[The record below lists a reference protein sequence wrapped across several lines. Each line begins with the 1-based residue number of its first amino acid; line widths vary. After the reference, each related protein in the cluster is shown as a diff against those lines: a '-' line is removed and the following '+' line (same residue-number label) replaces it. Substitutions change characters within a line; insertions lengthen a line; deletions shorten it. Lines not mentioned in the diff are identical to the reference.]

1 MFVNPVCY
9 LIAQGDEFMKKL
21 MLSAIIC
28 CSVFSL
34 FAVDPVIE
42 VKMDEGTGTG
52 LKEASGKKIAGR
64 ILFPNNTKWGEG
76 KTEGTKALYFT
87 TPLKQR
93 RGGGTALI
101 ETFKQFDYSKPFT
114 LMFDFKVDKSVPRK
128 ATCELISNTSREK
141 GPGFRVLLHWNHL
154 GVFVGQENNKRVT
167 CLSNPNKVK
176 VPREVWHN
184 LALTFDN
191 GKVIVYFNGVEVA
204 RNEKMPPIPDQNILY
219 IGSFSRGTTYHY
231 NGAMA
236 DLKLFDRV
244 LTPEEVIGVVKGIS
258 EE

>member
-1 MFVNPVCY
+1 
-9 LIAQGDEFMKKL
+9 MKKL
-21 MLSAIIC
+21 VILLACICSALS
-28 CSVFSL
+28 VP
-34 FAVDPVIE
+34 AVDPVIE

-93 RGGGTALI
+93 RGGGTAIL
-101 ETFKQFDYSKPFT
+101 ELLKQFDFSKPFT

-128 ATCELISNTSREK
+128 ATCELVSNTTAEK

-184 LALTFDN
+184 LALSFDN
-191 GKVIVYFNGVEVA
+191 GKVIVYFNGIEVA
-204 RNEKMPPIPDQNILY
+204 RNEKMPLIPNKNILFV
-219 IGSFSRGTTYHY
+219 GSYARGTTYHF
-231 NGAMA
+231 NGAIA
-236 DLKLFDRV
+236 DLKLFDKV

>member
-1 MFVNPVCY
+1 
-9 LIAQGDEFMKKL
+9 MKKL

-42 VKMDEGTGTG
+42 VKMDEDTGTG

-93 RGGGTALI
+93 RGGGTAIL
-101 ETFKQFDYSKPFT
+101 ELLKQFDFSKPFT

-128 ATCELISNTSREK
+128 ATCELVSNTTAEK

-184 LALTFDN
+184 LALSFDN
-191 GKVIVYFNGVEVA
+191 GKVIVYFNGIEVA
-204 RNEKMPPIPDQNILY
+204 RNEKMPLIPNKNILFV
-219 IGSFSRGTTYHY
+219 GSYARGTTYHF
-231 NGAMA
+231 NGAIA
-236 DLKLFDRV
+236 DLKLFDKV

>member
-1 MFVNPVCY
+1 
-9 LIAQGDEFMKKL
+9 MKKT
-21 MLSAIIC
+21 
-28 CSVFSL
+28 L
-34 FAVDPVIE
+34 FTLALCGLATVITAVEPVIE
-42 VKMDEGTGTG
+42 FKLNEGSGTA
-52 LKEASGKKIAGR
+52 LKETSGKKVAGKV
-64 ILFPNNTKWGEG
+64 LFEKNTKWGEG
-76 KTEGTKALYFT
+76 KEEGSKALYFT
-87 TPLKQR
+87 TPLAQR
-93 RGGGTALI
+93 RGGGSAIL
-101 ETFKQFDYSKPFT
+101 ELLKQFDFSKPFT

-128 ATCELISNTSREK
+128 ATCELVSNTTAEK

-184 LALTFDN
+184 LALSFEN
-191 GKVIVYFNGVEVA
+191 GKVIVYFNGIEVA
-204 RNEKMPPIPDQNILY
+204 RNEKMPLIPNKNILFV
-219 IGSFSRGTTYHY
+219 GSYARGTAYHF
-231 NGAMA
+231 NGAIA

>member
-1 MFVNPVCY
+1 
-9 LIAQGDEFMKKL
+9 
-21 MLSAIIC
+21 
-28 CSVFSL
+28 
-34 FAVDPVIE
+34 
-42 VKMDEGTGTG
+42 
-52 LKEASGKKIAGR
+52 
-64 ILFPNNTKWGEG
+64 
-76 KTEGTKALYFT
+76 
-87 TPLKQR
+87 
-93 RGGGTALI
+93 
-101 ETFKQFDYSKPFT
+101 
-114 LMFDFKVDKSVPRK
+114 MFDFKVDKSIPRK
-128 ATCELISNTSREK
+128 ATCELISNTSKEK

-184 LALTFDN
+184 LAVSFDN

>member
-1 MFVNPVCY
+1 
-9 LIAQGDEFMKKL
+9 MKKL
-21 MLSAIIC
+21 VILLACICSALS
-28 CSVFSL
+28 VP
-34 FAVDPVIE
+34 AVDPVIE

-93 RGGGTALI
+93 RGGGTALV

-184 LALTFDN
+184 LTVSFDN

-236 DLKLFDRV
+236 DLKLFNRV
-244 LTPEEVIGVVKGIS
+244 LTPEEVIGLVKGI
-258 EE
+258 E